1 LAADNSRGASP
12 RRGSRSPQRSFGA
25 SSGSLFYANIVE
37 KELLRSASAGAASS
51 PQVTEHN

>member
-25 SSGSLFYANIVE
+25 SSGSLFYANMYVDVVCSSV
-37 KELLRSASAGAASS
+37 LRGWKALCFCG
-51 PQVTEHN
+51 